1 MSNFDDASALLMVV
15 KLKTKALFIGPY
27 TSSQQRLFDRVFLLR
42 EREQLTF
49 EAIAKLLTRS
59 DTRSINGCLLGAE
72 HVFSIYKKGKL
83 RQERLTLTVD
93 PELVDLW
100 VV

>member
-49 EAIAKLLTRS
+49 EAIAKLLSKSGTRS
-59 DTRSINGCLLGAE
+59 VKGCLLAAE

-83 RQERLTLTVD
+83 RMERLTLKVE
-93 PELVDLW
+93 PELVDLRFE
-100 VV
+100 

>member
-1 MSNFDDASALLMVV
+1 VSNFDDASALLMVV
-15 KLKTKALFIGPY
+15 KLKTKALIIGPY

-49 EAIAKLLTRS
+49 EAIAKLLSKSGTRS
-59 DTRSINGCLLGAE
+59 VKGCLLAAE

-83 RQERLTLTVD
+83 RMERLTLKVE
-93 PELVDLW
+93 PELVDLRFE
-100 VV
+100 